1 MMSPADLLQRLI
13 HPNGDPADELE
24 TTVPKEVLD
33 SLEWSDADSGH
44 DLIEKAKS
52 LDKNSDSPPA

>member
-13 HPNGDPADELE
+13 HPHGDPTEELE
-24 TTVPKEVLD
+24 TDTPKEVLAA
-33 SLEWSDADSGH
+33 LEWSDADSGH

-52 LDKNSDSPPA
+52 LDSRNGTPSE

>member
-13 HPNGDPADELE
+13 HPNGDPTEALD
-24 TTVPKEVLD
+24 TDTPKEVLAA
-33 SLEWSDADSGH
+33 LEWSDADSGH

-52 LDKNSDSPPA
+52 LENRNGA

>member
-1 MMSPADLLQRLI
+1 MMSPSKLLERLI

-24 TTVPKEVLD
+24 TDTPKAVLD
-33 SLEWSDADSGH
+33 ALEWSDADSGH

-52 LDKNSDSPPA
+52 LNGDELH